1 MFTFLCEQYIFT
13 FFFLRDSSYE
23 KIKISLVSLLF
34 ASFFSM
40 ASMTVVKNDAANNVD
55 IDVAKILY
63 VGGVDEAKVIELI
76 SAIDEINI
84 KYKNAS
90 KIFLYINSS
99 GGDMDSG
106 YMAYEAVRNS
116 TIPIVTVNASMTGSS
131 ATMIYCGAKERLMM
145 SGAYFLLHP
154 AATANKGFDYLKP
167 DVINNLHEEVVA
179 YNKMFFD
186 IYKECTEFSK
196 TEIEQFLNNEGARK
210 RMDYN
215 SSLLVKLSSGVSNG
229 FMPAPVV
236 YYISDQ
242 KSNN

>member
-1 MFTFLCEQYIFT
+1 MK
-13 FFFLRDSSYE
+13 

-55 IDVAKILY
+55 IDVVKILY